1 MSILYVDGR
10 AGASGDMMWSALWDL
25 SRGQGLSFDEELDQL
40 QTYVPHEES
49 YHHRSYRR
57 IEKMIHHA
65 PIPARAKLYAKN
77 IYQTIGRVEAQIH
90 GCTLDNLHLHEL
102 GRSEAIHNILGIAL
116 FYHGLSVGRLCCS
129 PLTVGSGKVRCSHG
143 DMEVP
148 VPAVRSLMKQSSLLF
163 QKGTVSEE
171 LLTPSGLAVLMGL
184 DAEPSNMP
192 RGRIIGSG
200 EGKGTKKTG
209 LGHLK
214 VLLIEEN

>member
-1 MSILYVDGR
+1 MGILYVDGR
-10 AGASGDMMWSALWDL
+10 AGASGDMIWSALRDL
-25 SRGQGLSFDEELDQL
+25 SRGQGLSFDEELGQL
-40 QTYVPHEES
+40 QTYFPHEDA

-57 IEKMIHHA
+57 IKKIIQNA
-65 PIPARAKLYAKN
+65 PIPVGAKSYAKN

-116 FYHGLSVGRLCCS
+116 FYHGLSVDKILCS

-148 VPAVRSLMKQSSLLF
+148 VPAVRSLMEQSPLLF
-163 QKGTVSEE
+163 REGTVSEE
-171 LLTPSGLAVLMGL
+171 LLTPSGLAVLVGL
-184 DAEPSNMP
+184 DAEPGSMP
-192 RGRIIGSG
+192 SGRIVGSG

-214 VLLIEEN
+214 VLLIEED

>member
-1 MSILYVDGR
+1 
-10 AGASGDMMWSALWDL
+10 
-25 SRGQGLSFDEELDQL
+25 
-40 QTYVPHEES
+40 
-49 YHHRSYRR
+49 
-57 IEKMIHHA
+57 
-65 PIPARAKLYAKN
+65 
-77 IYQTIGRVEAQIH
+77 
-90 GCTLDNLHLHEL
+90 
-102 GRSEAIHNILGIAL
+102 
-116 FYHGLSVGRLCCS
+116 
-129 PLTVGSGKVRCSHG
+129 
-143 DMEVP
+143 MEVP